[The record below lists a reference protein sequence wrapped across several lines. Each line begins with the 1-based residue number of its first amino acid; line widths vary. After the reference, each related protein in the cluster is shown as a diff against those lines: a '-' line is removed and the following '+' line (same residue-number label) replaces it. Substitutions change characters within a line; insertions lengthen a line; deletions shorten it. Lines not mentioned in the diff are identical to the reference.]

1 MKLCLHQPV
10 FYFEKR
16 LPAAGKLKVLSLKF
30 IVYSKDLTT
39 PQAQTE
45 KLLVPMHRYESLL
58 GWITEYMNCQRES
71 PNTAPLF
78 DITAVVICLSN
89 NYVSYDIG
97 IILQVQCFNRNFFLE
112 TLSKY
117 LLRLGT

>member
-10 FYFEKR
+10 FYFENR

-45 KLLVPMHRYESLL
+45 KLLVLPIDYAPIRSITGLGHRIHE
-58 GWITEYMNCQRES
+58 
-71 PNTAPLF
+71 
-78 DITAVVICLSN
+78 
-89 NYVSYDIG
+89 
-97 IILQVQCFNRNFFLE
+97 
-112 TLSKY
+112 LSK
-117 LLRLGT
+117 GIP